1 LPKKELSPSIK
12 DVIEAHI
19 YSIIPELKSQ
29 KLSNL
34 AIQETLTRN
43 IFENVNIEEEESLR
57 EKIIDHLKDLDS
69 TELKKALK
77 NIEGLKKTK
86 KEQQKE
92 ARNEKEK
99 HLKKEKQ
106 R

>member
-29 KLSNL
+29 KLSNM
-34 AIQETLTRN
+34 AIQESLTRK
-43 IFENVNIEEEESLR
+43 IFEKVNIKEEESLR
-57 EKIIDHLKDLDS
+57 EKIIDDLKDLDS

-92 ARNEKEK
+92 VRNEKRETFK
-99 HLKKEKQ
+99 
-106 R
+106 

>member
-1 LPKKELSPSIK
+1 M
-12 DVIEAHI
+12 
-19 YSIIPELKSQ
+19 
-29 KLSNL
+29 
-34 AIQETLTRN
+34 AIQESLTRK
-43 IFENVNIEEEESLR
+43 IFEKVNIKEEESLR

-92 ARNEKEK
+92 VRNEKRETFK
-99 HLKKEKQ
+99 
-106 R
+106 